1 MQRFRYPPSGRQ
13 EFRFQRIQFFKNIDK
28 DKGAYMF
35 TGAIV
40 AIVTPFKNG
49 HLDEEKFRELIEFQ
63 ISKGTKGIAPC
74 GTTGESSTLSHEE
87 HDRVI
92 EIAINAAKKR
102 IPVIAGTGS
111 NSTEEAM
118 RLTRHAY
125 EAGADGALMVC
136 PYYNRPTQEGLY
148 RHYKLIAESVP
159 IPIIPYN
166 IPGRT
171 GVNMLP
177 ETVARLSKISNIV
190 GIKEASGS
198 LKQMQ
203 DVINLCDDDFDILSG
218 DDFFTL
224 PLLLIGGKGVISVI
238 SNVAPAEMADM
249 IGAFEAGEIV
259 RARQLHDKMVP
270 LIDALFIE
278 TNPVPVKAALA
289 MMGKIDDEV
298 RLPLCKM
305 SEGNHEKLRK
315 AMMNFGLIS

>member
-1 MQRFRYPPSGRQ
+1 M
-13 EFRFQRIQFFKNIDK
+13 FK
-28 DKGAYMF
+28 
-35 TGAIV
+35 GAIV

-49 HLDEEKFRELIEFQ
+49 RVDEETYRKLIEFQ
-63 ISKGTKGIAPC
+63 IANGTDGIVPC

-92 EIAINAAKKR
+92 AIAIDAAKKR
-102 IPVIAGTGS
+102 VPVIAGTGS
-111 NSTEEAM
+111 NSTDEAL

-148 RHYKLIAESVP
+148 QHYKLIAESVP

-177 ETVARLSKISNIV
+177 ETVARLSGISNIV

-203 DVINLCDDDFDILSG
+203 DVISLCGDDFDVLSG

-238 SNVAPAEMADM
+238 SNIAPADMANM
-249 IGAFEAGEIV
+249 IDAFETGNITQ
-259 RARQLHDKMVP
+259 ARKLHDKMVP

-278 TNPVPVKAALA
+278 TNPVPVKAALS
-289 MMGKIDDEV
+289 MMGKIDYDV
-298 RLPLCKM
+298 RLPLYKM
-305 SEGNHEKLRK
+305 SDSNYEILKKVILDY
-315 AMMNFGLIS
+315 GLMS